1 VDQALFELPEHAL
14 GPSWAFLC
22 ACVARPQELLEGARV
37 LVRLA
42 LELPENAMG
51 LPGPFFVCVGLA
63 EAIHRRPNGCAPRED
78 FSPLGLGL
86 VILL

>member
-1 VDQALFELPEHAL
+1 
-14 GPSWAFLC
+14 
-22 ACVARPQELLEGARV
+22 
-37 LVRLA
+37 VRLA

-51 LPGPFFVCVGLA
+51 LPGPFFVCVWLA